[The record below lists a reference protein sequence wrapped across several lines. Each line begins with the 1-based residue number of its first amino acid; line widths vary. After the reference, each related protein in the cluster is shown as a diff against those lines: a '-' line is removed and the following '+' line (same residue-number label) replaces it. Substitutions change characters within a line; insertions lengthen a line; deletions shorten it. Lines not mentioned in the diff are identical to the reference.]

1 MNIIKPLNR
10 RHHYVAYFCD
20 SIYFYK
26 DETATQHPFLQR
38 SCYIFVD
45 KCIALYKKQRTSC
58 DILAC

>member
-10 RHHYVAYFCD
+10 FRHNVASFYN

-26 DETATQHPFLQR
+26 DKAATQQSFLQR

-45 KCIALYKKQRTSC
+45 KCIIEFKKQRSC
-58 DILAC
+58 DILVC